1 MAIPTAQKPS
11 NLLGSS
17 SKTTRLPGATESP
30 SSPSAEP
37 IDSKKTS
44 PKKTSLPRG
53 VEVRGALDA
62 RQREV
67 FSNGALELVADLVRR
82 FGWRVDELLARRR
95 ERQARFDAGERP
107 DFLTETAH
115 IRASEWTV
123 APLPP
128 DLHER
133 RVEITGPVDRKMI
146 INALN
151 SGASVFMADFEDSNS
166 PTWDNNTQGQV
177 NLRDA
182 VRRAIDFTAPD
193 TGKKYKLNEK
203 TAVLFVRPR
212 GWHLVEKHVLVDG
225 RPVPGG
231 LLDLGVYFHNNA
243 KELLARGSGAYFYL
257 PKLESHLEARL
268 WNDVFVRAQEVVG
281 VPRGSIKATCLI
293 ETLPAAF
300 EMDEILWELREH
312 SAGLNCGRWDYIFSY
327 IKRFHADPK
336 FVLPDRGQVTMD
348 KSFLDAYVQL
358 LIQTCHKRNVH
369 AMGGMA
375 AQIPIR
381 DDPAASEAA
390 LAKVRADKLREVKAG
405 HDGTWVA
412 HPGLVPIAKQI
423 FDEHMKGPH
432 QIHVKREDVRIGQK
446 DLLAV
451 PGGTHTEAGLRHSIR
466 VSIQY
471 LEAWLRGSGCVP
483 LYNLMEDA
491 ATAEISRAQVWQWIH
506 HGVTLDDTGHAVT
519 AEYFLRLVAE
529 ELDRVHLEVG
539 DRRFTHGKFPEA
551 RAIFERMSTADEFGE
566 FLTLPAYDVLIG
578 DLGPGVAA
586 SAGGVAVVAGEY
598 GEYGKRRE
606 RGDDPAP
613 AHPDP
618 RRWDGV
624 KRTYLKADV
633 ERLRG
638 TVKIEYTLAQIGAR
652 RLWDLLNTEAYLP
665 ALGALTGSQAV
676 QMVKAG
682 LKAVYVSGWQ
692 VAADANTAGQTYP
705 DQSLYPADSV
715 PSLVRRINR
724 AFQRADQIAHGEAQD
739 GAPCYAPIIADAEA
753 GFGGPLNAYE
763 LMKAMIEAGA
773 AGVHFEDQVAAE
785 KKCGHL
791 GGKVLVPTSQFIRT
805 LTAARLAADAM
816 GVPTLLIARTDAD
829 SAKLIMSNV
838 DEYDAPFIDRAKG
851 RTPEGFHHLEGGVEC
866 AIHRAVAYAPYADLL
881 WCETSTPD
889 LKEAKRFAEGVHARY
904 PGKMLMYNCSPS
916 FNWKKN
922 LDDATIARF
931 QRELGAMGYKFQF
944 VTLAGFHALNY
955 ASFRLARDFRD
966 RGMAAYSDLQQEEF
980 TAEKAGY
987 TATRHQQEVGTGYFD
1002 HVLETITGG
1011 HATTAALAGSTEAA
1025 QFTQADRLA
1034 AAQQVMEADH
1044 RDLAAITTRVREAR
1058 DVAAL
1063 VAALEDLSSFL
1074 SGHFEREE
1082 RDQGIF
1088 GILADRGVSEQV
1100 DALLGE
1106 HRSILQEVTDL
1117 ARGARGGLPAAQVGE
1132 RAARVASELRD
1143 HEGREQAMAVRAL
1156 GGAARA

>member
-1 MAIPTAQKPS
+1 MPTPGQDLPATQSTTAIS
-11 NLLGSS
+11 
-17 SKTTRLPGATESP
+17 PGATHNG
-30 SSPSAEP
+30 SAP
-37 IDSKKTS
+37 RGRARVRNTVPD
-44 PKKTSLPRG
+44 PASLPRG
-53 VEVRGALDA
+53 VELRGPLDE

-107 DFLTETAH
+107 DFLVETAH

-128 DLHER
+128 DLLDR
-133 RVEITGPVDRKMI
+133 RVEITGPVERKMI

-166 PTWDNNTQGQV
+166 PTWENNAQGQV
-177 NLRDA
+177 NLCEA
-182 VRRAIDFTAPD
+182 VRGTIEFTAPE
-193 TGKKYKLNEK
+193 TNKKYRLKE
-203 TAVLFVRPR
+203 TVAVLFVRPR

-225 RPVPGG
+225 RPVPGS
-231 LLDLGVYFHNNA
+231 LLDFGVFFHNNA
-243 KELLARGSGAYFYL
+243 KALCARGSGPYFYL

-281 VPRGSIKATCLI
+281 IPRGTIKATCLI

-312 SAGLNCGRWDYIFSY
+312 SSGLNCGRWDYIFSY
-327 IKRFHADPK
+327 IKRFHADPR
-336 FVLPDRGQVTMD
+336 FVLPDRAQVTMD
-348 KSFLDAYVQL
+348 KSFLNAYVQL

-375 AQIPIR
+375 AQIPIK
-381 DDPAASEAA
+381 DDPAASEVAV
-390 LAKVRADKLREVKAG
+390 AKVKADKLREVKAG

-423 FDEHMKGPH
+423 FDEHLRGPN
-432 QIHVKREDVRIGQK
+432 QIHVRREDVRIGQR

-451 PGGTHTEAGLRHSIR
+451 PEGTHTEQSLRHSIR

-506 HGVTLDDTGHAVT
+506 HAVELDDAGHPVT
-519 AEYFLRLVAE
+519 QDYFRRLVAE
-529 ELDRVHLEVG
+529 EMDRIHLEVG

-551 RAIFERMSTADEFGE
+551 RALFERMSTADEFGE
-566 FLTLPAYDVLIG
+566 FLTLPAYDALIG
-578 DLGPGVAA
+578 DLATPARPAKGL
-586 SAGGVAVVAGEY
+586 AGEA
-598 GEYGKRRE
+598 
-606 RGDDPAP
+606 GDASIDGAAP
-613 AHPDP
+613 SHPDP
-618 RRWDGV
+618 RRWNGV
-624 KRTYLKADV
+624 KRAYTRADV
-633 ERLRG
+633 DKLRG
-638 TVKIEYTLAQIGAR
+638 TVRIEHTLAQMGAA
-652 RLWDLLNTEAYLP
+652 RLWDLLSTEPYLP

-682 LKAVYVSGWQ
+682 LKTIYVSGWQ

-715 PSLVRRINR
+715 PHLVRRINS
-724 AFQRADQIAHGEAQD
+724 AFQRADQIAHAEGQD
-739 GAPCYAPIIADAEA
+739 GTHWFAPIIADAEA
-753 GFGGPLNAYE
+753 GFGGALNAYE

-791 GGKVLVPTSQFIRT
+791 GGKVLVPTSQFVRT
-805 LTAARLAADAM
+805 LTAARLAADVM
-816 GVPTLLIARTDAD
+816 GVPTVLVARTDAD
-829 SAKLIMSNV
+829 SAKLIMSDV
-838 DEYDAPFIDRAKG
+838 DEYDGPFIDRAKG
-851 RTPEGFHHLEGGVEC
+851 RTPEGFHYLKGGVEC
-866 AIHRAVAYAPYADLL
+866 AVHRAVAYAPYADLL
-881 WCETSTPD
+881 WCETSKPD
-889 LKEAKRFAEGVHARY
+889 LEEAKRFAEGVHAKH

-916 FNWKKN
+916 FNWRKN
-922 LDDATIARF
+922 LDEATIARF

-955 ASFRLARDFRD
+955 AAFRLARDYRD
-966 RGMAAYSDLQQEEF
+966 HGMAAYSQLQQEEF
-980 TAEKAGY
+980 AAEKAGY

-1002 HVLETITGG
+1002 HVLETVTGG
-1011 HATTAALAGSTEAA
+1011 LGSTAALAGSTEAA

-1034 AAQQVMEADH
+1034 AAHQVMEADH
-1044 RDLAAITTRVREAR
+1044 ENLAAITGRVKDAR
-1058 DVAAL
+1058 DVPGL
-1063 VAALEDLSSFL
+1063 VAALEDLSAFL
-1074 SGHFEREE
+1074 SEHFEREE

-1100 DALLGE
+1100 DELIGE
-1106 HRSILQEVTDL
+1106 HRKILDEVKAL
-1117 ARGARGGLPAAQVGE
+1117 ASGVRDGTTAAQLGE
-1132 RAARVASELRD
+1132 RAAGLATQLRD
-1143 HEGREQAMAVRAL
+1143 HEAREQALAERAL

>member
-1 MAIPTAQKPS
+1 MPTPAEPS
-11 NLLGSS
+11 R
-17 SKTTRLPGATESP
+17 TTRSPGNSG
-30 SSPSAEP
+30 SPSAP
-37 IDSKKTS
+37 SRT
-44 PKKTSLPRG
+44 TLPRG

-62 RQREV
+62 RQRQV
-67 FSNGALELVADLVRR
+67 LSNGALELVADLARR
-82 FGWRVDELLARRR
+82 FAWRVDELLARRR

-115 IRASEWTV
+115 IRSSEWTV

-128 DLHER
+128 DLLDR
-133 RVEITGPVDRKMI
+133 RVEITGPVERKMI

-166 PTWDNNTQGQV
+166 PTWENNAQGQV
-177 NLRDA
+177 NLCDA
-182 VRRAIDFTAPD
+182 VRRAIEYTAPD

-203 TAVLFVRPR
+203 TAVLLVRPR

-231 LLDLGVYFHNNA
+231 LLDFGVYFHNNA
-243 KELLARGSGAYFYL
+243 RELVARGSGPYFYL

-281 VPRGSIKATCLI
+281 VPRGTIRATCLI

-327 IKRFHADPK
+327 IKRFHADPR
-336 FVLPDRGQVTMD
+336 FVLPDRSQVTMD
-348 KSFLDAYVQL
+348 KSFLNAYVQL

-369 AMGGMA
+369 GMGGMA
-375 AQIPIR
+375 AQIPIK

-390 LAKVRADKLREVKAG
+390 LAKVCADKLREVKAG

-412 HPGLVPIAKQI
+412 HPGLVPIAKKI
-423 FDEHMKGPH
+423 FDECMKGPN
-432 QIHVKREDVRIGQK
+432 QIHVKREDVKIGQR

-466 VSIQY
+466 VSVQY

-506 HGVTLDDTGHAVT
+506 HGVVLDDTDHRVSAD
-519 AEYFLRLVAE
+519 YFRRLVAE
-529 ELDRVHLEVG
+529 EMDRIHLEVG
-539 DRRFTHGKFPEA
+539 DRRFTHGKFSEA

-578 DLGPGVAA
+578 DLGSHPVAPDA
-586 SAGGVAVVAGEY
+586 AVLGE
-598 GEYGKRRE
+598 GKRLD
-606 RGDDPAP
+606 GPAP

-618 RRWDGV
+618 RRWEGL
-624 KRTYLKADV
+624 RRAYARADV

-638 TVKIEYTLAQIGAR
+638 TVRIEHTLAQMGAQ
-652 RLWDLLNTEAYLP
+652 RLWDLLHTEPYLP

-715 PSLVRRINR
+715 PGLVRRINR
-724 AFQRADQIAHGEAQD
+724 AFERADQIAHGEGQD
-739 GAPCYAPIIADAEA
+739 GMACYVPIIADAEA

-805 LTAARLAADAM
+805 LTAARLAADVM
-816 GVPTLLIARTDAD
+816 GVPTVLIARTDAD
-829 SAKLIMSNV
+829 SAKLIMSDV
-838 DEYDAPFIDRAKG
+838 DEYDAAFIDPGKG

-866 AIHRAVAYAPYADLL
+866 AIHRAIAYAPYADLL

-889 LKEAKRFAEGVHARY
+889 LEEARRFAEGVHARY

-922 LDDATIARF
+922 LDDATISRF
-931 QRELGAMGYKFQF
+931 QRELAAMGYKFQF
-944 VTLAGFHALNY
+944 VTLAGYHALNY
-955 ASFRLARDFRD
+955 ASFQLARDYRD
-966 RGMAAYSDLQQEEF
+966 RGMAAYSRLQQEEF

-1044 RDLAAITTRVREAR
+1044 RNLAAITGRVKEAG
-1058 DVAAL
+1058 DMPAL
-1063 VAALEDLSSFL
+1063 VAALDDLSSFL

-1088 GILADRGVSEQV
+1088 GILAERGVSEQV

-1106 HRSILQEVTDL
+1106 HREILDEVRNL
-1117 ARGARGGLPAAQVGE
+1117 SSGARGGLAPAQVGE
-1132 RAARVASELRD
+1132 RVATLASQLRD
-1143 HEGREQAMAVRAL
+1143 HEGREQAMAERAL
-1156 GGAARA
+1156 GAAARA

>member
-1 MAIPTAQKPS
+1 MPMPGQDLPPQSTPVNPASATP
-11 NLLGSS
+11 GSRAPAG
-17 SKTTRLPGATESP
+17 TG
-30 SSPSAEP
+30 SARRSTVP
-37 IDSKKTS
+37 D
-44 PKKTSLPRG
+44 PASLPRG
-53 VEVRGALDA
+53 VELRGPLDE

-82 FGWRVDELLARRR
+82 FAWRVDELLARRR

-107 DFLTETAH
+107 DFLVETAH

-128 DLHER
+128 DLLDR
-133 RVEITGPVDRKMI
+133 RVEITGPVERKMI

-166 PTWDNNTQGQV
+166 PTWENNAQGQV
-177 NLRDA
+177 NLCDA
-182 VRRAIDFTAPD
+182 VRRTIEYTAPE
-193 TGKKYKLNEK
+193 TRKRYRLNEN
-203 TAVLFVRPR
+203 TAVLLVRPR
-212 GWHLVEKHVLVDG
+212 GWHLVDRHVLVDG
-225 RPVPGG
+225 RPVPGS
-231 LLDLGVYFHNNA
+231 LLDFGVYIHNNA
-243 KELLARGSGAYFYL
+243 RVLTARGSGPYFYL

-268 WNDVFVRAQEVVG
+268 WNDVFVRGQEMVG
-281 VPRGSIKATCLI
+281 VPRGTIKATCLI

-312 SAGLNCGRWDYIFSY
+312 SSGLNCGRWDYIFSY
-327 IKRFHADPK
+327 IKRFHADPR
-336 FVLPDRGQVTMD
+336 FVLPDRAQVTMD

-375 AQIPIR
+375 AQIPIK
-381 DDPAASEAA
+381 DDPAANEAA
-390 LAKVRADKLREVKAG
+390 LAKVKADKLREVKAG

-412 HPGLVPIAKQI
+412 HPGLVPVAKQI
-423 FDEHMKGPH
+423 FDELMRGPN

-451 PGGTHTEAGLRHSIR
+451 PQGSHTEASLRHSIR

-506 HGVTLDDTGHAVT
+506 HGVRLDDSAEQVT
-519 AEYFLRLVAE
+519 KEHFRRLVAE
-529 ELDRVHLEVG
+529 EMDRVHLEVG
-539 DRRFTHGKFPEA
+539 DRRFSNGRFSEA
-551 RAIFERMSTADEFGE
+551 RTLFERMSTADEFGE
-566 FLTLPAYDVLIG
+566 FLTLPAYDALVGEL
-578 DLGPGVAA
+578 AA
-586 SAGGVAVVAGEY
+586 PARPARGHEATAAGALFDG
-598 GEYGKRRE
+598 
-606 RGDDPAP
+606 PAP
-613 AHPDP
+613 SHPDP
-618 RRWDGV
+618 RRWSGV
-624 KRTYLKADV
+624 RRAYTRADV
-633 ERLRG
+633 EKLRG
-638 TVKIEYTLAQIGAR
+638 TVKIEHTLAQMGAL
-652 RLWDLLNTEAYLP
+652 RLWDLLHTEPYLP

-682 LKAVYVSGWQ
+682 LKTIYVSGWQ

-724 AFQRADQIAHGEAQD
+724 AFQRADQIAHAEGQD
-739 GAPCYAPIIADAEA
+739 GTHWFAPVIADAEA

-763 LMKAMIEAGA
+763 LMRAMIEAGA

-791 GGKVLVPTSQFIRT
+791 GGKVLVPTSQFVRT
-805 LTAARLAADAM
+805 LTAARLAADVM
-816 GVPTLLIARTDAD
+816 DVSTVLVARTDAD
-829 SAKLIMSNV
+829 SAKLIMSDV
-838 DEYDAPFIDRAKG
+838 DEYDASFIDRAKG
-851 RTPEGFHHLEGGVEC
+851 RTPEGFFHLKGGVEC

-881 WCETSTPD
+881 WCETSKPD
-889 LKEAKRFAEGVHARY
+889 LEEARRFAEGVHEKH
-904 PGKMLMYNCSPS
+904 PGKTLMYNCSPS
-916 FNWKKN
+916 FNWRKN
-922 LDDATIARF
+922 LDEATIARF

-944 VTLAGFHALNY
+944 VTLAGYHALNY
-955 ASFRLARDFRD
+955 GAFRLARDYRD
-966 RGMAAYSDLQQEEF
+966 RGMAAYSHLQQEEF
-980 TAEKAGY
+980 AAEKAGY

-1002 HVLETITGG
+1002 RVLETVSGG
-1011 HATTAALAGSTEAA
+1011 LASTAALAGSTEAA

-1034 AAQQVMEADH
+1034 AAHRVMEADH
-1044 RDLAAITTRVREAR
+1044 ENLFAIAGRVKEAR
-1058 DVAAL
+1058 DVPGL
-1063 VAALEDLSSFL
+1063 VAALGDLSAFL
-1074 SGHFEREE
+1074 AEHFEREE

-1100 DALLGE
+1100 DELIGE
-1106 HRSILQEVTDL
+1106 HRQILHDVKDL
-1117 ARGARGGLPAAQVGE
+1117 VSVAGRAEMATQLGE
-1132 RAARVASELRD
+1132 RAADLAKQLRD
-1143 HEGREQAMAVRAL
+1143 HEAREQALAERAL
-1156 GGAARA
+1156 GAAARA